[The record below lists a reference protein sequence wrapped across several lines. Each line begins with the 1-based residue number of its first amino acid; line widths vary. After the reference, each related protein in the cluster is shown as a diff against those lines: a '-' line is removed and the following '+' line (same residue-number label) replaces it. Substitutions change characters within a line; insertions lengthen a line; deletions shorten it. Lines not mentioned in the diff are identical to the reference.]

1 MAPLSAPVSAP
12 LSAPNTSG
20 ALDESRTRHPLTTQ
34 RIAATDAAR
43 GRIGRAAYWAAPW
56 DRARVPS
63 KGGATPRFG
72 AALAPAPFGA
82 AADPW
87 GRSPFAR
94 DKTSPPVV
102 PPPDHGGDTLS
113 ITPATPP
120 VSQAHLATA
129 KGACPCH

>member
-12 LSAPNTSG
+12 LSAPNTLA
-20 ALDESRTRHPLTTQ
+20 ALDERRTRHPLNTL
-34 RIAATDAAR
+34 RIAAVDAAR
-43 GRIGRAAYWAAPW
+43 GRVGGAAPWAALW

-72 AALAPAPFGA
+72 AALAPAPLGA
-82 AADPW
+82 AADPE

-94 DKTSPPVV
+94 NKTSPPVV
-102 PPPDHGGDTLS
+102 SPSDHGGDALS
-113 ITPATPP
+113 TTPATPP
-120 VSQAHLATA
+120 VSRAHLVTA